1 MIYHHAIRDQ
11 LVLAALRFVSLRCRL
26 LQLEVDELGILF
38 KNGKITPEELEVKLE
53 ELEILDLA
61 YPHIQMPE
69 CEAAQ

>member
-1 MIYHHAIRDQ
+1 MIHHQTIRDH
-11 LVLAALRFVSLRCRL
+11 LALAALRFVSLRCRL

-38 KNGKITPEELEVKLE
+38 KSGKITSEELDLKLE

-69 CEAAQ
+69 CEATQ